1 MERQTVAKP
10 RRSDSPRARSQQKYR
25 LRKTLFKSANKYG
38 AECDADVCV
47 ILRTRE
53 DGRTF
58 VFNTDSFE
66 KFLPI
71 LQDLVRATTINKY
84 QMNLHCQD
92 RHYPPPVKKTPK
104 DFTDE
109 VVDQSPASDTP
120 IWKVRQAIE
129 YGCSS

>member
-1 MERQTVAKP
+1 RQTAAKS

-25 LRKTLFKSANKYG
+25 LRKTLFKNANKYG

-47 ILRTRE
+47 ILRTRG

-71 LQDLVRATTINKY
+71 LQDLVRVSMIKY
-84 QMNLHCQD
+84 M
-92 RHYPPPVKKTPK
+92 
-104 DFTDE
+104 
-109 VVDQSPASDTP
+109 
-120 IWKVRQAIE
+120 
-129 YGCSS
+129 

>member
-1 MERQTVAKP
+1 MERQTAAKS

-25 LRKTLFKSANKYG
+25 LRKTLFKNANKYG

-47 ILRTRE
+47 ILRTRG

-71 LQDLVRATTINKY
+71 LQDL
-84 QMNLHCQD
+84 D

-109 VVDQSPASDTP
+109 VANQNPASDTP
-120 IWKVRQAIE
+120 PPHLESQA
-129 YGCSS
+129 GD